1 VTPDQADIIQAFYA
15 ANIAGNAAFT
25 ETLLDDLSGM
35 HDELAALIGKNRPLL
50 STQIGEVLAHVVEQS
65 HVPGDVADYV
75 AAYGEA
81 LYDLGVRDEHYAL
94 FGDALMRALE
104 GHSDGALAPQV
115 KDSWTDGWMMFSG
128 IMREAAFG
136 VMHNPDAERI
146 GVSSTS
152 SLDAE
157 PEEVAAQD
165 NSDSIEREAYTLI
178 DEVAHVN
185 EVARQISGVA
195 KQTNLLGLNARIEA
209 ARAGNAGKGFAVVA
223 TEIKDLASQS
233 GEATKGIYEATRLI
247 SDQVNQLLGSLN
259 GSNSHSANSST
270 SIDDQIILLVT
281 GIEEVGTI
289 SQKIGEIASETNM
302 LALNATIE
310 ANRAGDKGR
319 GFAVVA
325 GEVKVLAAQ
334 TSQSTTEI
342 NALVEKLNALAQ
354 RLAEL
359 AT

>member
-1 VTPDQADIIQAFYA
+1 
-15 ANIAGNAAFT
+15 
-25 ETLLDDLSGM
+25 
-35 HDELAALIGKNRPLL
+35 
-50 STQIGEVLAHVVEQS
+50 
-65 HVPGDVADYV
+65 
-75 AAYGEA
+75 
-81 LYDLGVRDEHYAL
+81 
-94 FGDALMRALE
+94 MRALE